1 MHCILVRCYLPKSV
15 GRCRASTPK
24 YYYNA
29 ENQACEQ
36 FNYGG
41 CLGNAN
47 KFDTTEECEQQCVLT
62 QTAGSLSRIF
72 FLHENEY
79 EFPSRGNVCN
89 STKMS
94 YTIEGQE

>member
-47 KFDTTEECEQQCVLT
+47 KFDTSEECEQQCVLT
-62 QTAGSLSRIF
+62 QTAGSWTAYSSIEPTIQ
-72 FLHENEY
+72 LHNC
-79 EFPSRGNVCN
+79 S
-89 STKMS
+89 
-94 YTIEGQE
+94 